1 MKAVEKYNI
10 KKVKNK
16 QIVESL
22 ILEPIYNAHAL
33 HVCREKP
40 EGESM
45 VVVSKESGK
54 IEASLITGIPEVY
67 VVPGYWLSASNYES
81 AEVLIKTL
89 DADEEISIN
98 YPIWAEEI
106 IKGHFNDIETSY
118 DNIYVYAKKYMEGDS
133 SNMAIKLTEDV
144 YNSCKIPKEL
154 KGLVCVNDLK
164 LESKF
169 FCILE
174 NDTVCT
180 IGEHYVDSCSIS
192 AISQIF
198 TVPQFRGKG
207 YAAEVIKALARE
219 ILSEDKI
226 PIYLLSESNIASK
239 KACEKAGFVLC
250 ARIGFAEREN

>member
-1 MKAVEKYNI
+1 MGILEKYSI

-16 QIVESL
+16 QIAGAL

-33 HVCREKP
+33 HVCRKKP
-40 EGESM
+40 EDESM
-45 VVVSKESGK
+45 VVISRKSGK

-81 AEVLIKTL
+81 AEILIKTL
-89 DADEEISIN
+89 DCNAEISIN

-106 IKGHFNDIETSY
+106 IKGHFGDIETSY

-133 SNMAIKLTEDV
+133 SNLAMRLTEDI

-154 KGLVCVNDLK
+154 KGLVCANDLK

-174 NDTVCT
+174 NNTVCS
-180 IGEHYVDSCSIS
+180 IGEHYVDSGSVS

-207 YAAEVIKALARE
+207 YAAEVIKELARE
-219 ILSEDKI
+219 ILSENKM

-239 KACEKAGFVLC
+239 RACEKAGFVLC